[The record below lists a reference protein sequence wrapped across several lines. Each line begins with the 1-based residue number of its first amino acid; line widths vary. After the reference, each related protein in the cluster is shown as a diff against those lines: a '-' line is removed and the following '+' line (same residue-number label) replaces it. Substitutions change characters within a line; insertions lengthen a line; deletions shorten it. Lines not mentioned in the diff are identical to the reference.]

1 MAFREARSRAIKA
14 RALIRPRLGTG
25 TRPASDYRPSDV
37 CSDDHTSGSPR
48 PGDPKRRTMRK
59 TLQEIEKHELFQE
72 LFPINEEIKERIKRD
87 MAENGFDENQP
98 VVLAKWPDQEEPVC
112 IDGYTRLRV
121 AEELDIVEIPTVT
134 YSVATEQ
141 DAFELALK
149 RQANRRSLTD
159 AEIFQCVETIITR
172 YGNPPNGGPKYEVQE
187 IADKLGISKRK
198 AERTLRVAEMATAE
212 TKKQIK
218 TGATTIHKAE
228 TTVKSSSTEPRPS
241 SEKPRKRRGESRM
254 VAIDLDQWER
264 LTELAENTGA
274 DIEELVYEA
283 VQLYLEEDDEED
295 DTESEEAHDRAEFEE
310 MWESADEEE
319 NAESDVDAA

>member
-1 MAFREARSRAIKA
+1 
-14 RALIRPRLGTG
+14 
-25 TRPASDYRPSDV
+25 
-37 CSDDHTSGSPR
+37 
-48 PGDPKRRTMRK
+48 MRK
-59 TLQEIEKHELFQE
+59 AVQEIEKHELFQE
-72 LFPINEEIKERIKRD
+72 LFPINEDIKERIKQD
-87 MAENGFDENQP
+87 MSKNGFDDNQP
-98 VVLAKWPDQEEPVC
+98 VVLAKWQDQEAPVC

-159 AEIFQCVETIITR
+159 AEIFQCVETITTR
-172 YGNPPNGGPKYEVQE
+172 FGNPPNGGLTYTVQE

-228 TTVKSSSTEPRPS
+228 TTVKSSSTEPRSS
-241 SEKPRKRRGESRM
+241 SEKPKKRRGESRM

-264 LTELAENTGA
+264 LKKCAEITGGT
-274 DIEELVYEA
+274 IEDHVYEA
-283 VQLYLEEDDEED
+283 LESYLQADDDEKEDETDGEEDC
-295 DTESEEAHDRAEFEE
+295 DRAE
-310 MWESADEEE
+310 DEAAWAYDDDRIDE
-319 NAESDVDAA
+319 ESDVDEA